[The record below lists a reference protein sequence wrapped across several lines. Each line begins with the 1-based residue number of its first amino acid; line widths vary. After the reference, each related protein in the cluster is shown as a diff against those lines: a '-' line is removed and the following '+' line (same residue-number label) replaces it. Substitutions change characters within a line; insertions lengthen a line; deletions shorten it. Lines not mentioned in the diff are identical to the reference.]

1 MIAGSGSVI
10 AVVRPT
16 VYRDFF
22 AVRARVAGFFLAL
35 HLAAPLFCLL
45 INTFAVKRGLG
56 WLPLFV
62 TSCIATY
69 AALMLVVG
77 SQLVND
83 AFARR
88 DIDASGVFGEGH
100 SSDAGLALAPVLG
113 VPVTIVWTAVNF
125 AAFAAIAFCVRMIS
139 PKNTEG
145 TRAAENTARTD

>member
-1 MIAGSGSVI
+1 MAD
-10 AVVRPT
+10 VRPT
-16 VYRDFF
+16 VYRDFLTM
-22 AVRARVAGFFLAL
+22 RARVAGFFLAL
-35 HLAAPLFCLL
+35 HFAAPLICLL
-45 INTFAVKRGLG
+45 INRFVVKRGLG

-69 AALMLVVG
+69 AALLLVVV

-83 AFARR
+83 AFARH
-88 DIDASGVFGEGH
+88 DVDASGVFGDGD

-113 VPVTIVWTAVNF
+113 IPVSLVWTAVNF

-139 PKNTEG
+139 PRNTKG